1 MSPSDSGSVATMKEG
16 AALPFEAH
24 IHHRV
29 VEANRVGVAPLLE
42 ALFIC
47 KDGGLSDVGAFL
59 SYPDSF
65 NEQPAVT
72 RRESERD
79 DSIVAV
85 QRHAAWAMPAAGKK
99 RRWFHR
105 REEVAGSPRSSAEKT
120 DRGVGGLSS

>member
-1 MSPSDSGSVATMKEG
+1 MKEG

-29 VEANRVGVAPLLE
+29 VEANRVCVAPLLE
-42 ALFIC
+42 ASFVC
-47 KDGGLSDVGAFL
+47 EDGGLSDIGAFL

-65 NEQPAVT
+65 NEQPAVA
-72 RRESERD
+72 RRESERND
-79 DSIVAV
+79 AIVAV

-105 REEVAGSPRSSAEKT
+105 REAVAGSPRSSAERT
-120 DRGVGGLSS
+120 DQVMGGLSS

>member
-1 MSPSDSGSVATMKEG
+1 MKEG

-42 ALFIC
+42 ASFIC

-65 NEQPAVT
+65 NEQSAVA
-72 RRESERD
+72 RREPERHD
-79 DSIVAV
+79 AIVAV
-85 QRHAAWAMPAAGKK
+85 QSHAAWAMPAAGKK
-99 RRWFHR
+99 RRRFHR
-105 REEVAGSPRSSAEKT
+105 REAVAGSPRSSAERT
-120 DRGVGGLSS
+120 DRVLGCLSS